1 MFSLKMA
8 GPMKRAKLTDTKIS
22 RILKESDSDNFDLES
37 VNSDDEN
44 AEIANLHS
52 VSESESEASSDSDED
67 GEESDTATNKWY
79 NVDGTFQ
86 PKTFPFAISNPG
98 PRTNLNSDSSA
109 AEFFQLFF
117 TDELIKT
124 ITHNTNAYAQKKLD
138 EMRPLSE
145 HSTWRKWT
153 PASVEEMRA
162 FLGVIVNMGLHGGIP
177 MLEEYFSQA
186 WECQIPFLLMFFQ
199 KLVSYNCFGCSIPVL
214 LTETWK
220 VLELQDFKKFIMLLS
235 T

>member
-1 MFSLKMA
+1 MA

-22 RILKESDSDNFDLES
+22 RILEESDSDDFDLES

-117 TDELIKT
+117 TDKLIKT
-124 ITHNTNAYAQKKLD
+124 ITHNTNAYAQKK
-138 EMRPLSE
+138 
-145 HSTWRKWT
+145 
-153 PASVEEMRA
+153 
-162 FLGVIVNMGLHGGIP
+162 
-177 MLEEYFSQA
+177 
-186 WECQIPFLLMFFQ
+186 
-199 KLVSYNCFGCSIPVL
+199 
-214 LTETWK
+214 
-220 VLELQDFKKFIMLLS
+220 
-235 T
+235 